1 MAVATAH
8 PSYPRMLEAAE
19 STRLAWLRRA
29 VALIDGT
36 VSDAE
41 AHAVRAITG
50 TLKATPEGRPTLR
63 KAGRSPSAV
72 AAANRLAELWEALA
86 GPSRSSLAG
95 LIRDARVAAYR
106 VHLAHWWEI
115 LPPEVRRPPPF
126 DPAKP
131 GKARLRTV
139 RAFPLFGLDVRDEVG
154 GPIEGYRR
162 ALAAA
167 IVAAGN
173 RSTPGHLAVAGIEDW
188 GRRAQD
194 GLFGL
199 VDRILKE
206 ESAFADRLA
215 GRDAIRPDQL
225 PDDPTLPG

>member
-1 MAVATAH
+1 
-8 PSYPRMLEAAE
+8 
-19 STRLAWLRRA
+19 
-29 VALIDGT
+29 
-36 VSDAE
+36 
-41 AHAVRAITG
+41 
-50 TLKATPEGRPTLR
+50 LKATPEGRPTLR

-115 LPPEVRRPPPF
+115 LPPEVRRPPP
-126 DPAKP
+126 
-131 GKARLRTV
+131 
-139 RAFPLFGLDVRDEVG
+139 FGLDVRDEVG